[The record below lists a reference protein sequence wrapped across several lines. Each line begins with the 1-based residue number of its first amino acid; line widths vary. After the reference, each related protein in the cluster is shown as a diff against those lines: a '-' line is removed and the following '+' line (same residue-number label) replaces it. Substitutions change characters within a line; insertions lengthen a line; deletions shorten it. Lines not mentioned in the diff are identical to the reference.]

1 MNNNELYHYGVV
13 GMKWGV
19 RRYQNAD
26 GSLTYAGKK
35 KALKMQSRYTDLTK
49 SRKYNDKNGNLTYSG
64 RKKALRMKEK
74 YSKLTGKQLRGY
86 AINKKQADQNNKASK
101 PKKLSEMSDDEIRAK
116 INRLDLERRYAELT
130 RSPQKQ
136 SRGKDFV
143 QDVLERSA
151 KNIATQATTYLI
163 GEAVNKSLGKKLGD
177 INMVNPKKGQKD
189 K

>member
-86 AINKKQADQNNKASK
+86 AINKKQTDQNNKASK
-101 PKKLSEMSDDEIRAK
+101 PKKLSEMSDDEIQKRIDR
-116 INRLDLERRYAELT
+116 INLEQRYKDLT
-130 RSPQKQ
+130 KNPQKQ

-143 QDVLERSA
+143 IDVLDRSA
-151 KNIATQATTYLI
+151 KNIATQTATYLL
-163 GEAVNKSLGKKLGD
+163 GEAVNRSLGKKLGD

>member
-74 YSKLTGKQLRGY
+74 
-86 AINKKQADQNNKASK
+86 
-101 PKKLSEMSDDEIRAK
+101 
-116 INRLDLERRYAELT
+116 
-130 RSPQKQ
+130 
-136 SRGKDFV
+136 
-143 QDVLERSA
+143 
-151 KNIATQATTYLI
+151 
-163 GEAVNKSLGKKLGD
+163 
-177 INMVNPKKGQKD
+177 
-189 K
+189 

>member
-35 KALKMQSRYTDLTK
+35 KALKMQSHYTDLTK

-116 INRLDLERRYAELT
+116 INRLDLERRYTELT